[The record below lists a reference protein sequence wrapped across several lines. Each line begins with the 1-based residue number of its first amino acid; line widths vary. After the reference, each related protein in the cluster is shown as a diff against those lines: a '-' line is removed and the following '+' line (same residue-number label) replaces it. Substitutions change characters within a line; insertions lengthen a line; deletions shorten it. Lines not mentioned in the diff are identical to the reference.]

1 MPVLVS
7 VLFQSALYLTKLSNF
22 HVCSHFN
29 FTPSRMVILAQ
40 NSWCFSPFVAIYF
53 LGVRHWWEPVRV
65 RGTVIKD
72 FRGIEGGLSRNSSGT
87 SAKRVVFACHN
98 PWCPRQPQQQQQQQ
112 QKKKMQNRFDQLARW
127 ALFGSKRY
135 STYLSNLILS
145 NLSYNPRR
153 FGMVTYRSG
162 DKCVQNRHFSPTK
175 TSNIIDVSSI

>member
-1 MPVLVS
+1 MTCQF
-7 VLFQSALYLTKLSNF
+7 LFQCCFNQHCTWQKLSNF
-22 HVCSHFN
+22 NVCSHFN

-40 NSWCFSPFVAIYF
+40 NSWCFSPFVAIYLF
-53 LGVRHWWEPVRV
+53 GGSALV
-65 RGTVIKD
+65 GT
-72 FRGIEGGLSRNSSGT
+72 R
-87 SAKRVVFACHN
+87 A
-98 PWCPRQPQQQQQQQ
+98 CPRQWRVDCQGIPPALRQNVLSSPATTHDVHDNHNNNNK
-112 QKKKMQNRFDQLARW
+112 KKKMQNRFDQLARW

-153 FGMVTYRSG
+153 FGMVTSTG